1 MKRTTFG
8 KAALAS
14 LLVATTMVGCTG
26 AAFRSTASAVHQTG
40 DAAKFA
46 TAADKALAGRD
57 GAKAIASAEAA
68 VQLAPDNATYRQLLG
83 RAYVQAGRFA
93 SAETALSDAVTL
105 GSNDARTIVSLALVQ
120 VAQGRADTAR
130 SLLTAHADTVPA
142 SDYGLAMAM
151 AGDTAEGV
159 RILSEAIQDPSANVR
174 TRQNL
179 GYAYALA
186 GRWKDARLMVGMDMD
201 SLAANKRITDWAQIA
216 EPSMAPMRVA
226 ALMGVTIDGADA
238 GQPVALALAPAPAAA
253 DLVEMAT
260 AAPAP
265 AEASQTQ
272 APVEQIAVAAPLPVA
287 PSVQPTRVAFV
298 QEHRVAPALVKKAMA
313 HAMPAGA
320 QVAQMRPAAFIK
332 PVSAG
337 ASNWVVQLGAF
348 ESAAV
353 AKDKWMKMAGRND
366 AIAAFPVLTSQAT
379 VDGRTYHRLA
389 ISGFA
394 KRADA
399 MTACRTIKAQSGQC
413 FVRESAPGATQQRW
427 AIATR
432 GRQYAS
438 R

>member
-26 AAFRSTASAVHQTG
+26 AAFRTTATAVHPTG

-46 TAADKALAGRD
+46 TAAEKALAGRN
-57 GAKAIASAEAA
+57 GAQAIASAEAA
-68 VQLAPDNATYRQLLG
+68 VRLAPDNATYRQLLG
-83 RAYVQAGRFA
+83 RAYVQLGRFA

-105 GSNDARTIVSLALVQ
+105 GSSDARTIVSLALVQ
-120 VAQGRADTAR
+120 VAQGRADAAR

-179 GYAYALA
+179 AYAYALA
-186 GRWKDARLMVGMDMD
+186 GRWKDARMVVGMDMD
-201 SLAANKRITDWAQIA
+201 SLAANKRITDWAQVA
-216 EPSMAPMRVA
+216 EPSLAPQRVA
-226 ALMGVTIDGADA
+226 ALMGVAIDGADA
-238 GQPVALALAPAPAAA
+238 GLPVALALAPTGAAVP
-253 DLVEMAT
+253 VEMAAAAPEPVEALQPEAPVEVAIVEPAPVAPT
-260 AAPAP
+260 VQPARVAFVREHRAAPAP
-265 AEASQTQ
+265 
-272 APVEQIAVAAPLPVA
+272 VKVAKARL
-287 PSVQPTRVAFV
+287 
-298 QEHRVAPALVKKAMA
+298 APASA
-313 HAMPAGA
+313 P
-320 QVAQMRPAAFIK
+320 VAQMRPAAFIK
-332 PVSAG
+332 PVGVG

-353 AKDKWMKMAGRND
+353 AKDKWMKMAGRNG
-366 AIAAFPVLTSQAT
+366 AIAAFPVLTSEAT
-379 VDGRTYHRLA
+379 IKGRVYHRLA

-399 MTACRTIKAQSGQC
+399 MTACHAIKAKSGQC
-413 FVRESAPGATQQRW
+413 FVRESAPGATPQRW

-432 GRQYAS
+432 GRQFAS